1 MGPVSVSVV
10 FIARRLAEII
20 QGVSA
25 DEEEKM
31 KNEPCH
37 FAHAVSGDEG
47 RKNEWSWNKPAS
59 RRQHEDPKMFQDL
72 RELV

>member
-1 MGPVSVSVV
+1 MV

-20 QGVSA
+20 QGVDA

-31 KNEPCH
+31 TNEPCD

-47 RKNEWSWNKPAS
+47 RKNEWG
-59 RRQHEDPKMFQDL
+59 
-72 RELV
+72 

>member
-1 MGPVSVSVV
+1 MV

-37 FAHAVSGDEG
+37 FEHAVSGEEG
-47 RKNEWSWNKPAS
+47 RKMNGAGKE
-59 RRQHEDPKMFQDL
+59 E
-72 RELV
+72 